1 MKCDIATWLSG
12 GLSSHAVYL
21 VSLSSSEAANQS
33 NEVEV
38 SASLPCFL
46 QKSGKVIMLWII
58 LITSCTH
65 THTHPPPGQ
74 GYFKKC
80 FKSFWP
86 FVQSHQWPLD
96 LLHYDFKCWEV

>member
-46 QKSGKVIMLWII
+46 QKSGKVIIDNIDHFLY
-58 LITSCTH
+58 TH
-65 THTHPPPGQ
+65 RHPQ
-74 GYFKKC
+74 GRVMSKN
-80 FKSFWP
+80 
-86 FVQSHQWPLD
+86 V
-96 LLHYDFKCWEV
+96 

>member
-46 QKSGKVIMLWII
+46 QKSGKVIMDNIDHFLY
-58 LITSCTH
+58 
-65 THTHPPPGQ
+65 THTHPQ
-74 GYFKKC
+74 GRVMSKN
-80 FKSFWP
+80 
-86 FVQSHQWPLD
+86 V
-96 LLHYDFKCWEV
+96 